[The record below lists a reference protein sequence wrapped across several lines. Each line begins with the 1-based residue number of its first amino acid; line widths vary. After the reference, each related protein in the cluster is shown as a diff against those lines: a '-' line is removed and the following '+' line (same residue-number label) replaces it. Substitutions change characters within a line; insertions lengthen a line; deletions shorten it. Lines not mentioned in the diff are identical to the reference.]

1 MERTSYYASRPQF
14 INWDALPQYYYSDEQ
29 LQDRD
34 YVMCCAEPVKYYEAS
49 VRREYKDLVFRLLMQ
64 DKKNLLSLYN
74 ALNRTN
80 YDNVDELRIVTLE
93 DAVYMKYKNDVSFV
107 FQSYLMLYEH
117 QSTFNPNM
125 PLRNLLYVAAQL
137 GREYRNKIIYSR
149 KQIKIPTPKFV
160 VFYNG
165 QEKRP
170 ENEVL
175 KLSDAFECYEEEPE
189 LELKVHV
196 ININKGCNEE
206 IMKNCCVLR
215 EYSEF
220 IDRIRRLHAKLSMEE
235 AIVAAVDECIQGD
248 ILKDFLLKQKAE
260 VIETLL
266 FEYNEEEALKA
277 MKQQEYENGL
287 EEGRIKGEA
296 RGETKGERKGKEMGI
311 QAFVKLSREVGLT
324 KESVISRV
332 ETEFSL
338 ERQEAE
344 VVVERCWESA

>member
-1 MERTSYYASRPQF
+1 MEKTSYYTSRPQY
-14 INWDALPQYYYSDEQ
+14 INWDALPQYYYDDVQ
-29 LQDRD
+29 TQDRD
-34 YVMCCAEPVKYYEAS
+34 YMMCCAEPMKYYEAS

-74 ALNRTN
+74 ALNKTDYRN
-80 YDNVDELRIVTLE
+80 EDELWIVTLE
-93 DAVYMKYKNDVSFV
+93 DAVYMKYKNDVSFL

-125 PLRNLLYVAAQL
+125 PLRNLFYVAAQL

-149 KQIKIPTPKFV
+149 KQIKIPVPRFV

-165 QEKRP
+165 RENRP
-170 ENEVL
+170 EKEIL
-175 KLSDAFECYEEEPE
+175 KLSDAFERYDEEPE

-196 ININKGCNEE
+196 ININKGYNEE
-206 IMKNCCVLR
+206 IMENCGVLR

-220 IDRIRRLHAKLSMEE
+220 IDRIRVLHAELSMEE
-235 AIVAAVDECIQGD
+235 AIVTAVDECIQGG

-287 EEGRIKGEA
+287 EEGRVNGEA
-296 RGETKGERKGKEMGI
+296 KGRENGI
-311 QAFVKLSREVGLT
+311 RAFVKLSKEVGLT
-324 KESVISRV
+324 KEEMISRV

-338 ERQEAE
+338 EHKEAE
-344 VVVERCWESA
+344 QYVKRC